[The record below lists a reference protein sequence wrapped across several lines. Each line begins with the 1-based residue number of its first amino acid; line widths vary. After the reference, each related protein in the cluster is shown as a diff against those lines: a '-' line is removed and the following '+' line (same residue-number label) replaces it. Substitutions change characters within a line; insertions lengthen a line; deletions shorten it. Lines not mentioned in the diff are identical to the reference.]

1 MRRSGSSSWRLAL
14 DRGQS
19 AHIVLY
25 VRDACGLTP
34 VGPDVPPP
42 LLGEVHVLDLNLS
55 PDDQSKMV
63 LDWLDWWRRLIHI
76 EGQIS
81 LGHRFGV
88 ERDEDFITAL
98 GGAKN
103 SVFDPFENFRSLE
116 ESPLL
121 RDAAIKTWKQGVQW
135 SELHQSHPI
144 RHSSTL
150 PLSVAD
156 SVILDMS
163 VSPERVRAAVLIFSV
178 MGEWSYLS
186 EPGVLLCAE
195 RTYADE
201 SLFAAK
207 LRLAFESGIGLPLE

>member
-42 LLGEVHVLDLNLS
+42 LLGEVQVLDLNLS
-55 PDDQSKMV
+55 PDDQSKMA

-81 LGHRFGV
+81 LGHMFGV
-88 ERDEDFITAL
+88 ERNDDLITAL
-98 GGAKN
+98 GGARN
-103 SVFDPFENFRSLE
+103 SVFDPFEDFQSLE

-121 RDAAIKTWKQGVQW
+121 RDAAMKTWKQGVQW
-135 SELHQSHPI
+135 CQLHQSRQI

-156 SVILDMS
+156 SVILDMR

-178 MGEWSYLS
+178 IGEWSYIS
-186 EPGVLLCAE
+186 EPGVLLCADQ
-195 RTYADE
+195 TYEDE

-207 LRLAFESGIGLPLE
+207 LRLAFESGIELPLD